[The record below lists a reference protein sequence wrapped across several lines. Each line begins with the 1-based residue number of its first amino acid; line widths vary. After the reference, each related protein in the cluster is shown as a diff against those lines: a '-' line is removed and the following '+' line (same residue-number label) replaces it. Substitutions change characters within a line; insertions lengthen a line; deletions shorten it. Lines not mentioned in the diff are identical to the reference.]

1 MFPCCVNGPAQRRN
15 ARAAPAGEKS
25 RHERSI
31 DGNKCSHGIV
41 WLLSPPPPH
50 ITGTPVVPPQG
61 RYQAASRDL
70 GLSQPPQDVDQLTH
84 PLDTAG
90 GAVSGNPGSPS
101 RSNAKSAQNWP
112 QIWNF
117 GTLEVSLRRSAAD
130 DDHIS
135 GVGGCDIDCMS

>member
-1 MFPCCVNGPAQRRN
+1 MGSYGCC
-15 ARAAPAGEKS
+15 
-25 RHERSI
+25 H
-31 DGNKCSHGIV
+31 
-41 WLLSPPPPH
+41 LPPPISPKLLWYLH
-50 ITGTPVVPPQG
+50 RVGIKLPRVI
-61 RYQAASRDL
+61 SLL